1 MNEQQMPAQVSVPD
15 AVRDLLARN
24 PAALASLLQHIAD
37 QTGDGR
43 IARAAGIVRGKP
55 AGRRA
60 LDDSALL
67 NSVRQMV
74 AEGYT
79 LGEALKS
86 AAAAHPGHSFESTQA
101 RLRRKWN
108 RREQNTLRLVKQ

>member
-1 MNEQQMPAQVSVPD
+1 MSEQQMPALDAVPD
-15 AVRDLLARN
+15 AVLAAFVADPALLAAVVGEVAR
-24 PAALASLLQHIAD
+24 L
-37 QTGDGR
+37 TGDGN
-43 IARAAGIVRGKP
+43 IARAAGTIRGKP

-60 LDDSALL
+60 LDDEALL

-74 AEGYT
+74 AEGYM